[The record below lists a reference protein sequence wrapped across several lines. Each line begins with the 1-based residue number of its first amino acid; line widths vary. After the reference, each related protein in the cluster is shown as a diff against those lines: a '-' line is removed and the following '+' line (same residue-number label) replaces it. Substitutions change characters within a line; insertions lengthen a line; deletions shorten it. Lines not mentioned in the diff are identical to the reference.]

1 MSISL
6 ILCVKYVGSL
16 ILCVTFGTDQIHLEN
31 NILGLINTKLPPLT
45 CFGLTS
51 NAQLKENCTHPVP
64 KTKTY

>member
-6 ILCVKYVGSL
+6 ILCLKYVASL
-16 ILCVTFGTDQIHLEN
+16 ILCVSFGAHQMHLQN
-31 NILGLINTKLPPLT
+31 NILGLINMKLPPLT

-51 NAQLKENCTHPVP
+51 NAQLKESWTHPAP